1 MKIHTLSLSLLLVM
15 FWLLNSGLFKP
26 LIFMMGGASVV
37 LVLYIAGRMN
47 VIDEESQPLHLTKS
61 IPAYYLWLL
70 KELVVSNVQV
80 VAIIWKGGQQLQPA
94 MATIP
99 MKRMSDMGKVIYA
112 NSISLTPGTVT
123 TEVTDDS
130 ITVHALDKVPFP
142 PSAAEKWKNV
152 SATWMINHVYCCK
165 QLLFW
170 IHRLP

>member
-37 LVLYIAGRMN
+37 LVLYIAARMN

-80 VAIIWKGGQQLQPA
+80 VATIWKGGQQRYGQGDLCQF
-94 MATIP
+94 
-99 MKRMSDMGKVIYA
+99 
-112 NSISLTPGTVT
+112 
-123 TEVTDDS
+123 
-130 ITVHALDKVPFP
+130 HFP
-142 PSAAEKWKNV
+142 D
-152 SATWMINHVYCCK
+152 TWHG
-165 QLLFW
+165 
-170 IHRLP
+170 HHGGD